1 MNSAK
6 GHASAG
12 HTILYETLIEPPE
25 RIEGLSPI
33 ARPTA
38 TWSPTSPLRET
49 DRRPVADT
57 SVATRLFSS
66 TMVHNC
72 DVVRVMSTMM
82 LCGSSQAVAAQ
93 S

>member
-12 HTILYETLIEPPE
+12 HTIVYETPIEPPE
-25 RIEGLSPI
+25 RIEGLPY
-33 ARPTA
+33 RPPHR
-38 TWSPTSPLRET
+38 TWSPTSPRRET